1 MGPGQARHHR
11 GQRCRTPV
19 RGRIS
24 FLPPLHPCHVR
35 IPCLRADDS
44 RLARDRRTRPG
55 LVRPRHDPPAHT
67 PTPSQAAHSLRL
79 PALRPHSSRRPSS
92 GWTPMASPALS
103 RPATDTPEPEGTG
116 NSAKADTP
124 SGISTATPPIDR
136 TSTSARWNERLLRGR
151 RRSDTLGH
159 LPRAQGRSRG
169 PGHRRTRAAGPRP
182 VRMRQRRELRHG
194 SGVPGRGMP
203 DRCRAHLRVP
213 GRPSRSSHSFATRLI
228 QGPVGLLLWQPSDER
243 WSVSEFAARRTVM
256 RAACG
261 GLPVIGHHRW
271 LADREILT

>member
-1 MGPGQARHHR
+1 
-11 GQRCRTPV
+11 
-19 RGRIS
+19 
-24 FLPPLHPCHVR
+24 
-35 IPCLRADDS
+35 
-44 RLARDRRTRPG
+44 
-55 LVRPRHDPPAHT
+55 
-67 PTPSQAAHSLRL
+67 
-79 PALRPHSSRRPSS
+79 
-92 GWTPMASPALS
+92 MASPALS
-103 RPATDTPEPEGTG
+103 RPATDTPEPEATG

-136 TSTSARWNERLLRGR
+136 NVNLGPIDRTSALLRRR
-151 RRSDTLGH
+151 RRSGTLGH
-159 LPRAQGRSRG
+159 LPRAPGRSRG

-228 QGPVGLLLWQPSDER
+228 QGPVGLPLWQPSYER
-243 WSVSEFAARRTVM
+243 WSVSEFAAGRTVM